1 MLGRLAHARCA
12 RGCPVP
18 ILGPAAYVWRAR
30 AVPHDDVTT
39 VGRDGGADAV
49 ARLAGVSDS
58 GLRPFFR
65 PRRPLPSDK
74 GLTVTR
80 VGLRTSPPALW
91 LRCFALIGPEARVAQ
106 GCLDFARCIPGSTMP
121 NGAQTRWLLAAQ
133 SRAALRSPSLTP
145 HSRSS
150 PPRGGRNL
158 SWPDNGVRA
167 RICRCEDVQN
177 GHSSGVRSFLQSI
190 IELGGNP
197 RINQSSRLTRFS
209 LHGTRLA
216 V

>member
-91 LRCFALIGPEARVAQ
+91 LRCLALMGPEARVAQ
-106 GCLDFARCIPGSTMP
+106 GCLDFARCIPGRTRCPTMRRCGGCSQP
-121 NGAQTRWLLAAQ
+121 RAKQHRGHPI
-133 SRAALRSPSLTP
+133 SRLPLDPARHA
-145 HSRSS
+145 
-150 PPRGGRNL
+150 
-158 SWPDNGVRA
+158 PDGTCACPATAVRA
-167 RICRCEDVQN
+167 RICRCEDAKTATVA
-177 GHSSGVRSFLQSI
+177 S
-190 IELGGNP
+190 
-197 RINQSSRLTRFS
+197 
-209 LHGTRLA
+209 
-216 V
+216 